1 MTPSNIITQRTVPLS
16 ELRLD
21 APLWS
26 NPREF
31 SGLDTKQ
38 ITAMGES
45 VKSKGIVDPL
55 KVQRI
60 ILDGGEI
67 ITLVID
73 GQRRVLG
80 AREFLSKNAP
90 IPVVDIEDEPCELTP
105 EKADELLLKALTTLE
120 RESLSSFE
128 LSKVAERM
136 KARGHNGE
144 YIAEAIGKSTTWVSR
159 FLKARAGA
167 SPGLLLKWRKGDIT
181 DEQFKELAE
190 VKDEAKQVEA
200 AKEVVQARK
209 DGDKGE
215 ARMRSKEIKETAR
228 AEAKPVNGAN
238 GHSHNT
244 TWDAATRKA
253 VVKGPQLS
261 LLKEDEP
268 KEKVKKQAVPARIVL
283 EEMVALETKRAPV
296 SELVKGIMIGVKYA
310 IGLIEPDKFGKAWDQ
325 YLSRI
330 EGKPRKAA
338 KKAKRKYD
346 NKKLAAT
353 VKASAKAAKKAKARK
368 PAKAGA
374 KRKR

>member
-1 MTPSNIITQRTVPLS
+1 MTAANIISHRTVPLS
-16 ELRLD
+16 ELWLE

-38 ITAMGES
+38 ISALGES
-45 VKSKGIVDPL
+45 IKAKGIIDPL

-60 ILDGGEI
+60 IVDGAI
-67 ITLVID
+67 VNLVID

-80 AREFLSKNAP
+80 SREVLSKNAP
-90 IPVVDIEDEPCELTP
+90 IPVVDIEEEPCELTA
-105 EKADELLLKALTTLE
+105 EKGDELLLKALTTLE

-136 KARGHNGE
+136 KARGKTGE
-144 YIAEAIGKSTTWVSR
+144 YIADAIGKSPTWVSR
-159 FLKARAGA
+159 FLKARTTA
-167 SPGLLLKWRKGDIT
+167 SPKLLLQWRKGDLT

-190 VKDEAKQVEA
+190 VKDEAKQTEA

-215 ARMRSKEIKETAR
+215 ARMRSKEIKETER
-228 AEAKPVNGAN
+228 ASNKTN
-238 GHSHNT
+238 GHSTHT
-244 TWDAATRKA
+244 TWDPETKTTKSTA

-261 LLKEDEP
+261 LLKEEP
-268 KEKVKKQAVPARIVL
+268 KVEKPKKPAGPARIVL
-283 EEMVALETKRAPV
+283 EEMVGLADKRAPV

-310 IGLIEPDKFGKAWDQ
+310 LGTLEPKDFGKAWDQ
-325 YLSRI
+325 YIARI
-330 EGKPRKAA
+330 EGKPKKVKAA
-338 KKAKRKYD
+338 KKPKYD
-346 NKKLAAT
+346 NKKLVAK
-353 VKASAKAAKKAKARK
+353 VKASAAKAAKARK
-368 PAKAGA
+368 PKAAKSGTG